1 MATQAG
7 PSGVWV
13 AMTAASGVI
22 LTLGSMAP
30 KRNARKV
37 VVTWAPFTDD
47 SVRMR
52 PMLGAGCRVGRLA
65 DVIERF
71 APLRPDHIGSPLPHR
86 MPRDPKVVEKILKT
100 HGEAIDRGDPVYIDP
115 LTKRS
120 VMTAVFLASRGRC
133 CSSGCRH
140 CPYEA

>member
-1 MATQAG
+1 
-7 PSGVWV
+7 
-13 AMTAASGVI
+13 MTTPPGVI

-37 VVTWAPFTDD
+37 DAAWVQLVGD
-47 SVRMR
+47 SVRMAS
-52 PMLGAGCRVGRLA
+52 MLGAGCRVGMLA
-65 DVIERF
+65 GVNERF
-71 APLRPDHIGSPLPHR
+71 APLRPDHVEVPLPQR
-86 MPRDPKVVEKILKT
+86 LPRDPQQVEKILVA
-100 HGEAIDRGDPVYIDP
+100 HREAINRGDPVYIDP